1 MGQINWTRVLL
12 GGLVAGLIIN
22 IGESVLNGFLL
33 ADAWAS
39 EMRALNRPEF
49 SGGQIG
55 QFMVIGFLTGIAGVW
70 LYAAIRP
77 RYGAGP
83 KTALCAAMA
92 LWGLNYLLPSLG
104 FLAMGLI
111 SQRLIVIGTVWGL
124 VELAVAL
131 VAGCRV
137 YKEAPAISGSTAA
150 AASAR

>member
-1 MGQINWTRVLL
+1 MGQINWMRVLL

-22 IGESVLNGFLL
+22 IGETVLNGFLL
-33 ADAWAS
+33 REDWAS

-49 SGGQIG
+49 GGGQIG
-55 QFMVIGFLTGIAGVW
+55 IFMLIGFLTGIAGVW

-83 KTALCAAMA
+83 KTAVCAGLG

-104 FLAMGLI
+104 FLAVGVF

-124 VELAVAL
+124 VELAIAVW
-131 VAGCRV
+131 AGARV
-137 YKEAPAISGSTAA
+137 YKEAPATSSSTAA
-150 AASAR
+150 AAGAH